1 MSIDVIKTKIFISIW
16 SEKLKHQKEFWD
28 RCWAKRKRR
37 LTDWIVSWLDYRRKS
52 LFDRVRKQAKCLEEI
67 SFVGLLISHNLP
79 AQHAAI
85 EISSLGT
92 FRDEIISFVKSA
104 ILYLESSTTV
114 IPYQPAFWGVQ
125 GIRNSLLSTLPVQ
138 GPDAIA
144 FIGTTAAKTV
154 SQKLCHALC

>member
-1 MSIDVIKTKIFISIW
+1 MIKTEIFISIW

-37 LTDWIVSWLDYRRKS
+37 LTNWIVSWLDYRRKS
-52 LFDRVRKQAKCLEEI
+52 FFDRLRKQAKFLEEI
-67 SFVGLLISHNLP
+67 SFVGLLISTLCTHNLP
-79 AQHAAI
+79 AQHAAT

-114 IPYQPAFWGVQ
+114 IPYQPAFSAVQ
-125 GIRNSLLSTLPVQ
+125 GIRNSLLSIRLVRASA
-138 GPDAIA
+138 GRYRIHWYY
-144 FIGTTAAKTV
+144 GG
-154 SQKLCHALC
+154 